1 MGENNKTV
9 LDRRH
14 FLFGAGAAAATTAF
28 AATLGGCAPS
38 SQGSGQKQELSSTS
52 GSSEASGQTS
62 GYSWEVAPELPAED
76 EIIETVE
83 ADIIVIGAGL
93 AGVSTACKA
102 AENGANVVVV
112 EKGASWSGRGGHFGV
127 FGSRLMKENGLE
139 NDPYEVA
146 REWIALCGNRVNEKL
161 VWLFINRSAEAM
173 DWFLDKAE
181 PYGLTINLWDGYN
194 RHGAYRQF
202 PGTHGFRGGP
212 EFQAGKDPGTDV
224 AGCIYE
230 NSVKEGVQ
238 YYFDTPAEQL
248 VKEGDRV
255 VGCVAKTDDGYIK
268 FVGKNGVVLATGDIG
283 GNEEMCA
290 AYAPLALKPD
300 TCQYLP
306 VGQNTGDG
314 HKMGLWAGGV
324 FEDAPW
330 PTMIHPQ
337 AYTFQSAAYLF
348 VNQQGRRFMN
358 EDSWEQ
364 AKSLNCMRQPG
375 EGAWALSIWDG
386 NWPETLKDSLNYGG
400 GMFWDSMSRY
410 VGVEWTPE
418 GVQGILDGAVESG
431 MAWKAD
437 TLEELADQAGIPKE
451 EFLAT
456 VERYNEL
463 CAKGVDEDYG
473 KQSPLLYE
481 IAQPPF
487 YALKFGACLLTVPA
501 GLNVNEKLQ
510 VTDVQNNPIE
520 GLYAVGN
527 VAGGLYGVDYPIL
540 ISGNSHGRA
549 LTWGYV
555 VGEELTA

>member
-1 MGENNKTV
+1 MGKHSI
-9 LDRRH
+9 DRRQ
-14 FLFGAGAAAATTAF
+14 FLLGATAAASSAAF
-28 AATLGGCAPS
+28 VSLAGCAPAS
-38 SQGSGQKQELSSTS
+38 SKES
-52 GSSEASGQTS
+52 GSQAAVQAAAEPGK
-62 GYSWEVAPELPAED
+62 YSWETAPEMPAD
-76 EIIETVE
+76 DKIVETVE
-83 ADIIVIGAGL
+83 ADVVVIGAGL
-93 AGVSTACKA
+93 AGVTCACKA

-112 EKGASWSGRGGHFGV
+112 EKGSTWSGRGGHFGV
-127 FGSRLMKENGLE
+127 FGSRLMKEKGIE

-146 REWIALCGNRVNEKL
+146 REWVAISGNRINERL
-161 VWLFINRSAEAM
+161 VWLFINRSPEAM

-181 PYGLTINLWDGYN
+181 PYGLSINLWDGYN

-230 NSVKEGVQ
+230 NSVSEGVT
-238 YYFDTPAEQL
+238 YYFDMPAEQL
-248 VKEGDRV
+248 IKENGRV
-255 VGCVAKTDDGYIK
+255 TGCIAKGKDGYVK
-268 FVGKNGVVLATGDIG
+268 FLGTKGVVLATGDIG

-290 AYAPLALKPD
+290 AYAPLALRA
-300 TCQYLP
+300 CESQYLP

-337 AYTFQSAAYLF
+337 AFTFQSAAYLF
-348 VNQQGRRFMN
+348 VNQQGNRFMN

-364 AKSLNCMRQPG
+364 AKSLNCIRQPG
-375 EGAWALSIWDG
+375 DGAWAFSIWDS

-410 VGVEWTPE
+410 VGVEWTPD
-418 GVQGILDGAVESG
+418 GVQGIIDGAIESG

-437 TLEELADQAGIPKE
+437 TIEELASQVGLPADA
-451 EFLAT
+451 FAAT
-456 VERYNEL
+456 VKRYNEL
-463 CAKGVDEDYG
+463 CKRGTDEDYG
-473 KQSPLLYE
+473 KQPALMYE
-481 IAQPPF
+481 LSKPPY
-487 YALKFGACLLTVPA
+487 YALKFGAALLTVPA
-501 GLNVNEKLQ
+501 GLNVNDKLQ
-510 VTDVQNNPIE
+510 VVDAQQQPIE

-527 VAGGLYGVDYPIL
+527 VAGGLYGVDYPVV

-555 VGEELTA
+555 VAEELTA